1 MKAALGGDHFRVQF
15 HLTGLPVSGNFVD
28 RDTEM
33 KQIGDSLLPF
43 TSQDGR
49 KIHILY
55 GLGGIGKTQL
65 AIAYC
70 RKHQG
75 TYSAILWLNGNSQD
89 TLLQSLAA
97 FAIYTRINGLQGSTI
112 GATGHGQE
120 IAEKANAVR
129 RWLALKGNRQWLIV
143 LDNVDRDYHAE
154 VEDPQAYNIESFLPA
169 ADQGSI
175 LITTRLPYLGALGT
189 ATKVRRVGSEQALR
203 ILMNNARL
211 PLSTPGNPVF
221 RNSSSR
227 HRT

>member
-1 MKAALGGDHFRVQF
+1 MNAALGGDPFRVQF
-15 HLTGLPVSGNFVD
+15 HLAGLPVSGNFVD
-28 RDTEM
+28 RDLEM
-33 KQIGDSLLPF
+33 REIEDSLLP
-43 TSQDGR
+43 TDTPDRR
-49 KIHILY
+49 KIHILH

-70 RKHQG
+70 RKHQE

-97 FAIYTRINGLQGSTI
+97 FATYARIDGLQGSTV

-120 IAEKANAVR
+120 IAQKANAVR
-129 RWLALKGNRQWLIV
+129 QWLALKGNRRWLV
-143 LDNVDRDYHAE
+143 VCDNVDRDYQTDR
-154 VEDPQAYNIESFLPA
+154 EDPQAYNIESFLPV

-175 LITTRLPYLGALGT
+175 LITTRLPHLGALGT

-211 PLSTPGNPVF
+211 PLSTPGNRVF
-221 RNSSSR
+221 RYQSSR
-227 HRT
+227 HGT

>member
-1 MKAALGGDHFRVQF
+1 MQF
-15 HLTGLPVSGNFVD
+15 HLTGLPVTGKFVD
-28 RDTEM
+28 RDIEM
-33 KQIGDSLLPF
+33 GEIEGSLLPLDPR
-43 TSQDGR
+43 DGR
-49 KIHILY
+49 KIHVLH

-65 AIAYC
+65 AIEYC

-75 TYSAILWLNGNSQD
+75 TYSAILWLNGNSED

-97 FAIYTRINGLQGSTI
+97 FAIYARIDGLQGSTI

-120 IAEKANAVR
+120 IAGKANTVR

-143 LDNVDRDYHAE
+143 CDNVDRDYQAD
-154 VEDPQAYNIESFLPA
+154 VEDPQAYDIESFLPA

-175 LITTRLPYLGALGT
+175 LITTRLPHLGELGT

-203 ILMNNARL
+203 IFMNNAHL

-221 RNSSSR
+221 RYQSSR
-227 HRT
+227 HGT

>member
-1 MKAALGGDHFRVQF
+1 MQF

-28 RDTEM
+28 RDIEM
-33 KQIGDSLLPF
+33 REIEGSLLPLD
-43 TSQDGR
+43 TRDGR
-49 KIHILY
+49 KIHILH

-65 AIAYC
+65 VIAYC

-75 TYSAILWLNGNSQD
+75 THSAILWLNGNSQD
-89 TLLQSLAA
+89 TLSQSLAA
-97 FAIYTRINGLQGSTI
+97 FATYARIDGLQGSTI

-129 RWLALKGNRQWLIV
+129 RWLALKGNHQWLIV
-143 LDNVDRDYHAE
+143 LDNVDRDYYAE

-175 LITTRLPYLGALGT
+175 LITTRLPHLGVLGT
-189 ATKVRRVGSEQALR
+189 ATKVKRVGSEQALR

-221 RNSSSR
+221 RYQSSR
-227 HRT
+227 HGT

>member
-28 RDTEM
+28 RDTEI
-33 KQIGDSLLPF
+33 KQIEHSLLPL
-43 TSQDGR
+43 TSQDRR
-49 KIHILY
+49 KIHVLY

-75 TYSAILWLNGNSQD
+75 IYSAILWLNGNSKD

-97 FAIYTRINGLQGSTI
+97 FATYIRIDGLQGSTVRT
-112 GATGHGQE
+112 TGHGQE
-120 IAEKANAVR
+120 TAEKANTVR
-129 RWLALKGNRQWLIV
+129 RWLALEGNHRWLVV
-143 LDNVDRDYHAE
+143 LDNVDRDYHTD
-154 VEDPQAYNIESFLPA
+154 VEDPQAYDIESFFPA

-175 LITTRLPYLGALGT
+175 LITTRLPHLGALGT

-203 ILMNNARL
+203 ILTNSSL
-211 PLSTPGNPVF
+211 QPQSTPGNSIF

-227 HRT
+227 H